1 MWKIIIGV
9 IDILLG
15 FLSIQRGYERDDVFY
30 FGMAVLLLI
39 AGLGQLI
46 IVLGGRK

>member
-15 FLSIQRGYERDDVFY
+15 FLFIQRGYERDDVFY
-30 FGMAVLLLI
+30 FGMAALLLVV
-39 AGLGQLI
+39 GLGQLI
-46 IVLGGRK
+46 IASGERK